1 MVGSMGLSQLLAEC
15 FSFHLLPYN
24 LLENEDK
31 APASLQKTLSF
42 GNFAECKI
50 LCIVSDIYKNK
61 ECGID
66 AKGFRSRRRMVVR
79 DLEKKSLSWIISVD
93 STYNPKC
100 NVNFCCFKPPRW

>member
-66 AKGFRSRRRMVVR
+66 AKGFRSRRRMVVGEG
-79 DLEKKSLSWIISVD
+79 DSVVKKQGLSLLSFPENLAKI
-93 STYNPKC
+93 
-100 NVNFCCFKPPRW
+100 